1 MNFKI
6 EEINWLT
13 HPTGDPFAD
22 IGGLV
27 IEYLQEKYPAKSIL
41 NLIEDAASIYVHK
54 WGNNLH
60 SFFLNSTITHN
71 SNKGQKGYNKT
82 IAYYKGLI
90 EGVEGVNGYCRIT
103 GQKTKVFSAA
113 RDNHIMSGSA
123 TLINFHHGFESGLQL
138 SKEALIRIFFVPL
151 GVEQL
156 GDKVAALI
164 SNKIDVTRFFVRKNA
179 DENFRAIASNL
190 SHSIVRSDFSNP
202 VNAIF
207 DYARE
212 CIENVKTATYDD
224 KNETSHTKGVTLN
237 LFHFTNFGA
246 SPTIN
251 IITLPA
257 TIFSFYAFCL
267 LHHKKDWNN
276 FIYRQYSNSKFKN
289 AVYDAQS
296 EQWTNNRDVISF
308 NDYKIW
314 RNRAFEY
321 LLNGN
326 TERFRRLVLRHN
338 KTQTFNFQI
347 VEQYQINIRNMD
359 KRTLSK
365 ILELADFIINDSSD
379 DEIKKAITHINGQR
393 SSSALRRYLL
403 NLDGEYYKKHSDK
416 KNPLISVEDY
426 AEYLFPDGT
435 YWSEIR
441 DLLLIAIY
449 QRLHEMN
456 KTVDVE
462 LEEENEFESEI

>member
-1 MNFKI
+1 MEKST
-6 EEINWLT
+6 EINWLT
-13 HPTGDPFAD
+13 HPTGDPFSD

-27 IEYLQEKYPAKSIL
+27 IEYLQEKYPHKSIAQ
-41 NLIEDAASIYVHK
+41 LIEEASNIYVHK

-71 SNKGQKGYNKT
+71 SNKGQKGYDKT
-82 IAYYKGLI
+82 IAYYKSLI
-90 EGVEGVNGYCRIT
+90 SGTGGADGYCRIT
-103 GQKTKVFSAA
+103 GQTTKVYSAA

-156 GDKVAALI
+156 GDKVAALV
-164 SNKIDVTRFFVRKNA
+164 SNNQDVTRFFVYKNVE
-179 DENFRAIASNL
+179 ENLRNLGSNI
-190 SHSIVRSDFSNP
+190 SKSILRSIFTNP

-207 DYARE
+207 DYARQ
-212 CIENVKTATYDD
+212 CIEGVKTATYD
-224 KNETSHTKGVTLN
+224 EESEMSHTKGVTLN

-246 SPTIN
+246 NPTIN

-257 TIFSFYAFCL
+257 TVFAFYAFCL
-267 LHHKKDWNN
+267 LYHKRDWNN

-289 AVYDAQS
+289 GVYNPQS
-296 EQWTNNRDVISF
+296 EQWANNKEEVSF
-308 NDYKIW
+308 DAYRIW
-314 RNRAFEY
+314 RNRAFEC

-326 TERFRRLVLRHN
+326 TEGFRRLILRHS
-338 KTQTFNFQI
+338 KTQVFNFQI
-347 VEQYQINIRNMD
+347 IEQYQINIRNMD

-365 ILELADFIINDSSD
+365 ILELADFIIADSSD
-379 DEIKKAITHINGQR
+379 DEIKKAITRINGQR
-393 SSSALRRYLL
+393 SSNALRRYLL
-403 NLDGEYYKKHSDK
+403 TLDGEYYQKRGDEKK
-416 KNPLISVEDY
+416 PLISVEDY

-435 YWSEIR
+435 YWNEIR

-456 KTVDVE
+456 KSVDVD
-462 LEEENEFESEI
+462 LEEEVENEIDN